1 MGRRI
6 LIHPLIIR
14 KSAGLID
21 NPQEVESDDASKK
34 QAPRCLLYFFQN
46 RVDKQGDII

>member
-34 QAPRCLLYFFQN
+34 AGPKVPALFFP
-46 RVDKQGDII
+46 KQG